1 MEAHMKKFGILAIVL
16 LMAVGSVFAADLTV
30 NGSIPANLT
39 VAVTS
44 STILITLDGTGAGA
58 SGGSTATLNAKS
70 NKKAWTVSFD
80 SVNGGLLISPTVS
93 GVTIPYLLQASTPVL
108 SGATITNGLSTA
120 VDPEGKTIAVT
131 NGKTPKD
138 GVDFTLTASIVAQN
152 GADTLFEAA
161 TDYTDTIH
169 ITIAAN

>member
-1 MEAHMKKFGILAIVL
+1 MKKFGILAIVF

-39 VAVTS
+39 VAVTNS
-44 STILITLDGTGAGA
+44 PILITLDGAGAGA
-58 SGGSTATLNAKS
+58 TGNHTATLNAKS
-70 NKKAWTVSFD
+70 NKKAWTISFASD
-80 SVNGGLLISPTVS
+80 NDGFLLSPTVL
-93 GVTIPYLLQASTPVL
+93 GVSIPYLLQASTPAWSEAVVV
-108 SGATITNGLSTA
+108 NGLSTA
-120 VDPEGKTIAVT
+120 VNPEGKTIAVT

-161 TDYTDTIH
+161 TDYTDTIR
-169 ITIAAN
+169 ITIASN